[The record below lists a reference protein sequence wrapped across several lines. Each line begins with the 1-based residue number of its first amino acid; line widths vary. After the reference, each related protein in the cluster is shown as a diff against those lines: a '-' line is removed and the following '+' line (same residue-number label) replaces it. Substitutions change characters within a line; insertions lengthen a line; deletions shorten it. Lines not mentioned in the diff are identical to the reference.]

1 VVIDDDEQSPP
12 VGSRVVRPH
21 ITSRRPGMFVRPR
34 TTSWSR
40 SRRRGAAWR
49 HTDRPL
55 VVRTSAKLSGV
66 VGQLT
71 GRAGEV
77 AICMDFDGPIAPDL
91 PGPGGGPAA
100 TGMVELLGRWPTAT
114 PPWP

>member
-1 VVIDDDEQSPP
+1 
-12 VGSRVVRPH
+12 
-21 ITSRRPGMFVRPR
+21 M
-34 TTSWSR
+34 
-40 SRRRGAAWR
+40 R

-55 VVRTSAKLSGV
+55 VVSTSAKLSGV

-77 AICMDFDGPIAPDL
+77 AICMDFDGPIAPIVQD
-91 PGPGGGPAA
+91 PAA
-100 TGMVELLGRWPTAT
+100 ARPLPDMVELLGRWPTAT